1 MGLGNGLGPHD
12 NLDDRMREYVENIRF
27 LSGEVAE
34 KNSEIRSTEETL
46 NDLQAEGLSTPE
58 LEQSFS
64 SAIQKTLNEKAE
76 LEKKRETI
84 MSAATQELNEAK
96 EEYGKNEDKIKV
108 SSGSQGAEILKAIRE
123 RVIAIGEWEKE
134 LRDAFDDNDDPPPP
148 PGPVKRLV
156 LRR

>member
-134 LRDAFDDNDDPPPP
+134 LRDVFDDNDDPPPP